1 MAQIWSNI
9 SFDQRI
15 FNLHDIKAGAGY
27 YEFNDNDN
35 VDINGTTYEDTFLVE
50 YADDEDQL
58 LAVMAGSS
66 LTVGTNDEALTGG
79 TVNAFFQA
87 FFDGVKWN
95 DAFGFEE
102 INISAMSFQT
112 AMDSESTKDDYQI
125 IAKALSGN
133 DTFDLSADDDY
144 AFGYGGKDK
153 LFGNGGNDS
162 LDGGLGND
170 TLIGGNGFDSLTGG
184 GGADSMSGGIGN
196 DVLLGNAGNDRLNG
210 GAGADTLTGGD
221 GADRFVFD
229 QLKGF
234 DHITDFSSAS
244 DTIALSKAV
253 FKGLGAVGALTSA
266 AFYAADG
273 ATKGQDADDRVIY
286 NTKTGAL
293 YYDADGSG
301 AGKAIQIAM
310 LDSHPTLAY
319 TDVLIF

>member
-1 MAQIWSNI
+1 MAQIWSNV
-9 SFDQRI
+9 SFDQRS
-15 FNLHDIKAGAGY
+15 FNLYDIKAGAFY

-35 VDINGTTYEDTFLVE
+35 VDLNGTTYEDTFLVE
-50 YADDEDQL
+50 YADGENQF
-58 LAVMAGSS
+58 LAVLAGSN
-66 LTVGTNDEALTGG
+66 LTVGTNEEALTGG

-87 FFDGVKWN
+87 FFYGDVWN
-95 DAFGFEE
+95 DAFGFEK
-102 INISAMSFQT
+102 INISAVTFQT
-112 AMDSESTKDDYQI
+112 AMDSESTNDDYQI

-133 DTFDLSADDDY
+133 DTFDLSAYDDY

-153 LFGNGGNDS
+153 FFGNGGNDS
-162 LDGGLGND
+162 LDGDLGND
-170 TLIGGNGFDSLTGG
+170 TIFGGSGADSLTGG
-184 GGADSMSGGIGN
+184 GGADSLFGGIGY

-229 QLKGF
+229 QSKGF

-253 FKGLGAVGALTSA
+253 FKDLGAVGDLTSA

-301 AGKAIQIAM
+301 AVKAIKIAV